1 MAALQNSMPSLHHTL
16 FVNSFPQKG
25 LQKLSHGAF
34 LCCKT
39 SVSLHA
45 RAEHLSSSA
54 AAASTSSHFQESCGR
69 RQIIAAGIIAPL
81 VSIVDRTPTAFAA
94 ETKKGFLPVT
104 DKKDGYTFLY
114 PFGWQEVVIEGQ
126 DKVFKDVIEPLESV
140 SVNMIPTNKQ
150 DIRDFGSPQEVA
162 ETLIKKVLAP
172 PTQKTKLVQAA
183 EHDVD
188 GKAYYTFEFITKA
201 PNYTRHALTAVSI
214 GNGKFYTLTTGA
226 NERRWDKMKD
236 RLVTV
241 VDSFKIFNV

>member
-16 FVNSFPQKG
+16 FVNPFPQKG

-39 SVSLHA
+39 SVSLHV

-54 AAASTSSHFQESCGR
+54 AASSTSSHFQESCGR

-81 VSIVDRTPTAFAA
+81 VSIADRTPTAFAA

-114 PFGWQEVVIEGQ
+114 PFGWQ
-126 DKVFKDVIEPLESV
+126 
-140 SVNMIPTNKQ
+140 
-150 DIRDFGSPQEVA
+150 
-162 ETLIKKVLAP
+162 
-172 PTQKTKLVQAA
+172 
-183 EHDVD
+183 HDVD
-188 GKAYYTFEFITKA
+188 GKAYYTFEFITQP
-201 PNYTRHALTAVSI
+201 PNFTRHALTAVSI

-241 VDSFKIFNV
+241 VDFFKIFNV